1 MDPPE
6 KTARFAIDALVGGS
20 RMRGLT
26 LAAVLVS
33 FLTLGSAEASAGVVY
48 ERSRDCI
55 NPSPAGYTVAGTTSD
70 GSLEILANA
79 SHHAEASSLVSRLQ
93 GEVLPRLRSE
103 FTHDGH
109 PGGLPTG
116 PRGPYQAFI
125 APSSDFAGGGGGVTA
140 RYCDGGGRSA
150 LAIDGGDS
158 QPLSVATHE
167 LCHAFTDHLLGHLSH
182 NTWFEE
188 ALCEYDVLTI
198 TPRPETQSHFDR
210 MLFGDPTVP
219 MDTPAKPHEYAEDRF
234 IQWLAQRLDA
244 SFPEFATGVL
254 ARSGGSAESAAAVNE
269 AVRNELSSQGRFLPD
284 DLGEFWGDHLLP
296 ESEQPFGGSGPQI
309 DVAPIVP
316 NRAETVSGTADIPR
330 LAAQSGTVHLGPSI
344 KQLIVHLAPTS
355 GDVRL
360 WDSYGGHLH
369 NRSDMGETLHFCV
382 GTTVA
387 GTVEWP
393 GEYRFVIT
401 NGSTTTQHHQGTF
414 ITRTR
419 RCSPPSCPYTSGIYQ
434 SDPSTLPYVYFDLEC
449 VRGHNFIYVF
459 GGSSTCSG
467 QSGGDPVPFGPAG
480 AGEVIERIPGG
491 QGDIRGTNFSFAYY
505 YGGAIAV
512 HGTMRGDGGSGT
524 VQFDSTACGSGEP
537 VTQDWEA
544 PYSHR

>member
-1 MDPPE
+1 MI
-6 KTARFAIDALVGGS
+6 A
-20 RMRGLT
+20 
-26 LAAVLVS
+26 
-33 FLTLGSAEASAGVVY
+33 FLTLGSAEALAGVVY

-55 NPSPAGYTVAGTTSD
+55 HSRPAGYTVAATTGD
-70 GSLEILANA
+70 GSLEMLADA
-79 SHHAEASSLVSRLQ
+79 SHTAEARSLVPRLEA
-93 GEVLPRLRSE
+93 EVLPRLRSA

-109 PGGLPTG
+109 PGGLPPG
-116 PRGPYQAFI
+116 PTGPYQAFI
-125 APSSDFAGGGGGVTA
+125 APSSDFAGAGGFTA
-140 RYCDGGGRSA
+140 SYCEGGGRSA
-150 LAIDGGDS
+150 LAINDGEPD
-158 QPLSVATHE
+158 PLTIATHE
-167 LCHAFTDHLLGHLSH
+167 LCHAFTDHLLGHLSTD
-182 NTWFEE
+182 TWFEE
-188 ALCEYDVLTI
+188 ALCTYYMLTI
-198 TPRPETQSHFDR
+198 APYPPFQAGLDDT
-210 MLFGDPTVP
+210 LFRDPSVP
-219 MDTPAKPHEYAEDRF
+219 MDNGDHRHEQAEDRF

-244 SFPEFATGVL
+244 GFPEFATGVL
-254 ARSGGSAESAAAVNE
+254 AESGGSADAAAHVNE
-269 AVRNELSSQGRFLPD
+269 AVRNQLSSQGRFLPD

-369 NRSDMGETLHFCV
+369 NRSDMGETIHFCV

-401 NGSTTTQHHQGTF
+401 NGSTTTQHHRGTF

-419 RCSPPSCPYTSGIYQ
+419 RCGPPSCPYTPGIYE
-434 SDPSTLPYVYFDLEC
+434 SDPSTLPFVYFDLEC

-505 YGGAIAV
+505 YGGVIAV
-512 HGTMRGDGGSGT
+512 HGTMIGGVLWGT
-524 VQFDSTACGSGEP
+524 VQFDSPACSSGEP
-537 VTQDWEA
+537 VTQHWEA